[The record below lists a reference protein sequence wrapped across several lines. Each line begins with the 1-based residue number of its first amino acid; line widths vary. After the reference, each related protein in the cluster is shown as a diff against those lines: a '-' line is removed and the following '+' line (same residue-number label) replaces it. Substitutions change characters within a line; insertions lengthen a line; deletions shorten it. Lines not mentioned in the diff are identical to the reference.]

1 MRVKNQKQK
10 SIKAEFLK
18 SLKWKR
24 WRYTM
29 LDYYNNKDCITN
41 KPLRNRWNL
50 HHLDLRE
57 ENYTVLNDNFLCCNN
72 LTHKFLHWCYGY
84 YIKDPAIIDRIKN
97 ELERMKEIN
106 QADF

>member
-1 MRVKNQKQK
+1 MRVKKQKQK

-50 HHLDLRE
+50 HQKKSSLLKKVTGDESKKSETEKHKSG
-57 ENYTVLNDNFLCCNN
+57 VLEVAQVE
-72 LTHKFLHWCYGY
+72 KV
-84 YIKDPAIIDRIKN
+84 
-97 ELERMKEIN
+97 EIYSCRLL
-106 QADF
+106 QQ